1 MGASWTTI
9 TAPYSGAIIS
19 DIKVDQFDATKIWVT
34 FSGYGSPQ
42 VSGYSP
48 SSGWVSFN
56 TGLPDVPVNCVIID
70 TANRIKY
77 VGTDIGVFFRDTT
90 MTSWQT
96 YSTGMPVVRVNDL
109 QIDYATS
116 DIWAATYGRSLWKSP
131 RQVFGDPSLNVLPLA
146 PDYLSII
153 PNPSHGTFTVTL
165 GSSIPNKKAF
175 MHLVNSNGV
184 TVWREQVTVNN
195 GNTLQANISNIPG
208 GNYILEVDDG
218 DGIVGRKKMVIY

>member
-96 YSTGMPVVRVNDL
+96 YSTGMPVIRVNDL

-131 RQVFGDPSLNVLPLA
+131 RQVSGDPSLNVLPLA

-184 TVWREQVTVNN
+184 TVWQEQVTVNN